1 MVKFLEFEKEL
12 HKQDSNSKG
21 NLFEDYTKW
30 YLENSPLYNF
40 KKVWLWDDWPKK
52 GTRDIGIDL
61 IAEDEQGFWA
71 IQSKAYDKDSS
82 ISKKDIDS
90 FLSISSTK
98 KYVGRYLIATTDKA
112 SKNALSTLTDHE
124 KTVFVKRSD
133 LLSEG
138 LDWPKNI
145 NSKTKKIVLHKP
157 RLHQKKAIE
166 DVLKGFKKDNRGQL
180 VMACGTG
187 KTLVGLRL
195 HEELSSK
202 LTVLFVPSLSLIKQ
216 NILYWA
222 YQKKKDFSFR
232 AICSDA
238 KVTKTQGTEYDSFI
252 DQPSD
257 IGVPPITDPKELA
270 DFISQKGSKVIFST
284 YQSAHILVDA
294 LKKSKHTIDLILAD
308 EAHNIAGDKSG
319 MFAKVLDNQL
329 IPSKRRLFLTATPRV
344 YSARVKKAAEE
355 NDLEVISMDSF
366 EDFGSEFHNLTFG
379 EAIKKDLLTNY
390 QIVISVIRNHS
401 IQNLIQEAGILK
413 KKDFITN
420 AHILANSVSVLRTIK
435 KYNLKRVLSYHSRI
449 KSAQE
454 FQTHLR
460 DTQELILNKELKGR
474 RISFD
479 YIEGKMDASTRS
491 QKISSLENL
500 DGLDTAIIT
509 NARCLQEGV
518 DIAKLDG
525 ITFVDPKSSEID
537 IIQSVGRVIR
547 KSNPKDKGT
556 ILIPLFIDNYQDPEV
571 AIDNSQFSRIGKV
584 LRALRSH
591 DESLGEEIDQYQ
603 RSRATGKK
611 RIKISPRIIF
621 DIPTD
626 LPDNFLSAITSKIV
640 DLSSSNFIFGLSHLE
655 RFIKENKNARVP
667 DTYETKD
674 GFRLGR
680 WVGRIR
686 SNKRKGKLSQ
696 DKIDQL
702 DMMEF
707 IWDPLESDFIE
718 GLNYL
723 KFFKKKYGHVRVSN
737 RYKTKNDFALGPWI
751 NSRRN
756 EKKSGKIS
764 QERINLLDELGFVWG
779 PFESDFTEALE
790 YLKKYKKEYGHVRVP
805 PSYKTEDGFNLGTW
819 VTSRRISKKL
829 GKTSQDKI
837 DQLDTLGFEWDPY
850 DEKFIS
856 RLNYLKEFKE
866 EYGHIRVPVT
876 YKTKDGIALGA
887 WLGRN
892 KRLIKSGKL
901 SQDKVVL
908 IEDLGLIIDIKEEQF
923 ILGVN
928 YLKKF
933 KEEYGHIKVPARY
946 ETTEGF
952 NLGGWAASRRNEK
965 KSGKIS
971 QERINLLDELGFVWD
986 PFESDFIEALE
997 YSKIYK
1003 KEYGHIRVPVGYKTK
1018 DNFELGNWIA
1028 HRRRDKR
1035 EGTLSQD
1042 KIDQLDM
1049 MEFTWDP
1056 LEANFIKWLEYL
1068 KKFKEEYGHIRVPA
1082 SYKTEDSSRLGRFVS
1097 HKRDEKKSG
1106 KLSQDKIDRL
1116 DELGFVWDVSK

>member
-12 HKQDSNSKG
+12 HKQDNNSKG
-21 NLFEDYTKW
+21 NLFENYTKW

-71 IQSKAYDKDSS
+71 IQSKAYDKDST

-157 RLHQKKAIE
+157 RLHQKKAIA
-166 DVLKGFKKDNRGQL
+166 DVLRGFKKDNRGQL

-195 HEELSSK
+195 HEEISSK

-270 DFISQKGSKVIFST
+270 DFMSQKGSKVIFST

-355 NDLEVISMDSF
+355 NDLEVISMDSM

-390 QIVISVIRNHS
+390 QVVISVIRNHS

-449 KSAQE
+449 KGAQE

-460 DTQELILNKELKGR
+460 DTQELILNKELKGK

-500 DGLDTAIIT
+500 EGLDTAIIT

-556 ILIPLFIDNYQDPEV
+556 ILIPLFIDDYQDP
-571 AIDNSQFSRIGKV
+571 
-584 LRALRSH
+584 
-591 DESLGEEIDQYQ
+591 
-603 RSRATGKK
+603 
-611 RIKISPRIIF
+611 
-621 DIPTD
+621 
-626 LPDNFLSAITSKIV
+626 
-640 DLSSSNFIFGLSHLE
+640 
-655 RFIKENKNARVP
+655 
-667 DTYETKD
+667 
-674 GFRLGR
+674 
-680 WVGRIR
+680 
-686 SNKRKGKLSQ
+686 
-696 DKIDQL
+696 
-702 DMMEF
+702 
-707 IWDPLESDFIE
+707 
-718 GLNYL
+718 
-723 KFFKKKYGHVRVSN
+723 
-737 RYKTKNDFALGPWI
+737 
-751 NSRRN
+751 
-756 EKKSGKIS
+756 
-764 QERINLLDELGFVWG
+764 
-779 PFESDFTEALE
+779 
-790 YLKKYKKEYGHVRVP
+790 
-805 PSYKTEDGFNLGTW
+805 
-819 VTSRRISKKL
+819 
-829 GKTSQDKI
+829 
-837 DQLDTLGFEWDPY
+837 
-850 DEKFIS
+850 
-856 RLNYLKEFKE
+856 
-866 EYGHIRVPVT
+866 
-876 YKTKDGIALGA
+876 
-887 WLGRN
+887 
-892 KRLIKSGKL
+892 
-901 SQDKVVL
+901 
-908 IEDLGLIIDIKEEQF
+908 
-923 ILGVN
+923 
-928 YLKKF
+928 
-933 KEEYGHIKVPARY
+933 
-946 ETTEGF
+946 
-952 NLGGWAASRRNEK
+952 
-965 KSGKIS
+965 
-971 QERINLLDELGFVWD
+971 
-986 PFESDFIEALE
+986 
-997 YSKIYK
+997 
-1003 KEYGHIRVPVGYKTK
+1003 
-1018 DNFELGNWIA
+1018 
-1028 HRRRDKR
+1028 
-1035 EGTLSQD
+1035 
-1042 KIDQLDM
+1042 
-1049 MEFTWDP
+1049 
-1056 LEANFIKWLEYL
+1056 
-1068 KKFKEEYGHIRVPA
+1068 
-1082 SYKTEDSSRLGRFVS
+1082 
-1097 HKRDEKKSG
+1097 
-1106 KLSQDKIDRL
+1106 
-1116 DELGFVWDVSK
+1116 